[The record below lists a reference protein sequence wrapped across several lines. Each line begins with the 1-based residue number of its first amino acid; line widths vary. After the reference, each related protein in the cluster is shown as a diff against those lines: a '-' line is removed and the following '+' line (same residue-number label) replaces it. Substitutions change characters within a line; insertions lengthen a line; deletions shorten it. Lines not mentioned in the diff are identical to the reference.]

1 MKSIWRRRRTL
12 AIAAVAMA
20 AAGAAS
26 YVGRP
31 RVVHEPLLGTEWHR
45 SRTAFLV
52 TTCSHSSEK
61 ITTVPSL
68 SVRLTRERPQR
79 WELNVP
85 ADEPSSPRK

>member
-1 MKSIWRRRRTL
+1 MKSIWRRWRTL

-20 AAGAAS
+20 VGVAS

-31 RVVHEPLLGTEWHR
+31 RVVYEPLLGTEWQC

-68 SVRLTRERPQR
+68 SVRLTRERQQR
-79 WELNVP
+79 RDSR
-85 ADEPSSPRK
+85 AGG